1 MQHPLDVHSAHFY
14 QRKDMIYMDYMK
26 EYELWLE
33 KADSATVE
41 ELRSITNE
49 KEIKDRFYT
58 SLKFGTGGLRGVMGA
73 GTNRMNKY
81 MVGKATQGL
90 SEYIKSEGPDPMKKG
105 VVIAHDSRNNSKAF
119 AKHTANVLCAN
130 GIKTYLFESLRPT
143 PMLSFAVRHLGCFAG
158 VVITA
163 SHNPKEY
170 NGYKAYFG
178 DGGQLP
184 PEAAD
189 KVLAFID
196 KVDTFAVPE
205 ESEQKPVII
214 GKEVDEA
221 YYECVLAQRQN
232 KELDKKGFKLVY
244 TPLHGSGN
252 IPVREILRRSGF
264 EEVLLVDEQV
274 EPDGNFPTVK
284 SPNPENKECFTRAIE
299 IAKENDCSLII
310 GTDPDS
316 DRVGIVVKASDG
328 EYVTMTGNQVGVLLT
343 DYLLSQPGVP
353 ENGAVISTIVSSRL
367 IGKICE
373 KKNIKYFDVLTG
385 FKFIGEK
392 IHEFETQNTYS
403 FVLGLEESYGYL
415 VGTYARDK
423 DAVVGSMLIAEMAVY
438 YSKQGKTLYDRLMEI
453 YNEYGYY
460 KEGVFSAELKCLDG
474 AEKIK
479 GIMKSL
485 RKIDTAAFGVE
496 KVTDYLNDD
505 TGLPKSD
512 VLQFELADGRS
523 FIVRPSG
530 TEPKIKLYMNTTGKT
545 MAEASER
552 EEELKKLALEMC
564 GL

>member
-1 MQHPLDVHSAHFY
+1 
-14 QRKDMIYMDYMK
+14 MDYMK

-460 KEGVFSAELKCLDG
+460 KEGVFSAELKGLDG